1 MHVGLRPSSFQFAY
15 NATDLLKRDLLYF
28 EQVHICSLS
37 EYNVFDEMETT
48 DPEYFDKIQNDLRLA
63 YDHHLVHPFNLSD
76 ILNFIMKEFGN
87 DFDPRLQPIFQK
99 ILEIRKPNVELFNK
113 KTTSRKKMEEIINE
127 YTNSVDDSENDVTRV
142 SSILLNKLTNDQL
155 VPLIQNDFSIGASQ
169 NSKVLEVVLSK
180 IPIPDANVSW
190 QQIIDY
196 RADPDSIKKFNA
208 LRVWIQDISRTD
220 YSKNE
225 ISDRIDYLLNDY
237 ESHLNFH
244 KLKHTHSTLRVWV
257 TTVAE
262 IAESLL
268 TLKFSKIAETVFTL
282 SEKNLELYEA
292 ELQAPGREI
301 AYISKVRGFVK

>member
-15 NATDLLKRDLLYF
+15 SATDLLKRDLLYF

-37 EYNVFDEMETT
+37 KYNVFDEMETT

-63 YDHHLVHPFNLSD
+63 YDHHLIHPFNLSD

-87 DFDPRLQPIFQK
+87 DFDPSLLPIFQK

-155 VPLIQNDFSIGASQ
+155 VPLLQNDFSIGASQ
-169 NSKVLEVVLSK
+169 NSKVLEVILSK

-208 LRVWIQDISRTD
+208 LRVWIQDISWTD

-237 ESHLNFH
+237 ERHLNFH

-262 IAESLL
+262 IAESLVR
-268 TLKFSKIAETVFTL
+268 LKFSKIAETVFTL

-301 AYISKVRGFVK
+301 AYISKARGFVK

>member
-1 MHVGLRPSSFQFAY
+1 MHVGLRPSSFQFTY
-15 NATDLLKRDLLYF
+15 SVTDLLKRDLLYF

-48 DPEYFDKIQNDLRLA
+48 DSEYFDKIQNDLRLA
-63 YDHHLVHPFNLSD
+63 YDHHLVHTFNLSD

-87 DFDPRLQPIFQK
+87 DFDPSLQPIFQK
-99 ILEIRKPNVELFNK
+99 ILEIRKPKVELFNK
-113 KTTSRKKMEEIINE
+113 KTTSRRNMEEIINE
-127 YTNSVDDSENDVTRV
+127 YTNFVDDSENDVTRV

-155 VPLIQNDFSIGASQ
+155 VPLIQNDFSIGVSQ

-208 LRVWIQDISRTD
+208 LRVWIQDISTMD

-262 IAESLL
+262 IAESLVR
-268 TLKFSKIAETVFTL
+268 LKFSKIAETVFTL

-301 AYISKVRGFVK
+301 AYISKARGFVK